1 MDSRVKKA
9 LKFIDENLD
18 KNLTLKIL
26 TKHCCL
32 GCSRFCELFKKETGM
47 TFKNYLKYKR
57 IEKAKELLK
66 DDSLNIK
73 QVSYRVGYKSIPT
86 FYVDFKKLTDLTPS
100 EYKKKSETLII
111 KLENSITKNS

>member
-9 LKFIDENLD
+9 LKFINENLN

-26 TKHCCL
+26 TEHCCL
-32 GCSRFCELFKKETGM
+32 GYSRFCELFKKETGM

-57 IEKAKELLK
+57 MEKAKELLK

-73 QVSYRVGYKSIPT
+73 QVSYRVGYKFIQN
-86 FYVDFKKLTDLTPS
+86 FCKHFKEIEGLTPS
-100 EYKKKSETLII
+100 EYRARCRIGNFT
-111 KLENSITKNS
+111 NKN